1 MKMINI
7 YEIINTEKFK
17 YKEDALKVLL
27 EMKKVYYSEDE
38 IIMNFKN
45 ITFILT
51 SAMNQSL
58 GFFIQKYGKE
68 KVSKKVKITNI
79 ENRDLKYPIEL
90 SIKWMND
97 KFYEDIDKK
106 TVLLYNIFNK
116 YELIRN
122 DSNSLKEKIEE
133 IYESYEMFLLDF
145 NKISKIEEGFLT
157 NIFNEL
163 FDKYERNKLNEG
175 IQVTNIENEDLYKMV
190 SEVLGNY

>member
-7 YEIINTEKFK
+7 YEIINTENFK

>member
-1 MKMINI
+1 
-7 YEIINTEKFK
+7 
-17 YKEDALKVLL
+17 
-27 EMKKVYYSEDE
+27 
-38 IIMNFKN
+38 
-45 ITFILT
+45 
-51 SAMNQSL
+51 
-58 GFFIQKYGKE
+58 
-68 KVSKKVKITNI
+68 
-79 ENRDLKYPIEL
+79 
-90 SIKWMND
+90 MND